1 LPGRAYG
8 TAEEE
13 RLNNF
18 QRGDEALIVDSSQL
32 YLATPNRTAKR
43 VKASIWRI
51 MIFQLY
57 LATPN
62 RTAKKGEGFYL
73 ENSAFFSPSMREAKY
88 QFWYLSSKS

>member
-1 LPGRAYG
+1 MPGRAYG

-18 QRGDEALIVDSSQL
+18 QRDDEALIVDSSQL

-51 MIFQLY
+51 MDFSTILSY
-57 LATPN
+57 SEPH
-62 RTAKKGEGFYL
+62 GEK
-73 ENSAFFSPSMREAKY
+73 R
-88 QFWYLSSKS
+88 